1 MNGRWLRG
9 LLLGACVAL
18 LLCGGAALAAGL
30 SLVGDAECVDCWPWQ
45 GEPSDEYRVDVD
57 IDGWDPA
64 LGTCLTVER
73 EGVPAFDFLPFC
85 FPGWPEA
92 DVGAGEARFW
102 ARCGGQLSF
111 TIEFRSQAQELGPAP
126 SGGGQGFGD
135 YAFSL
140 WQTNDPDNPWN
151 RAEWVSSDELLFRLA
166 KDCDAVEEVEFVPE
180 PASMA
185 LLGSGLIGLAGYG
198 ALRWRTRE

>member
-9 LLLGACVAL
+9 LLLGACIAL
-18 LLCGGAALAAGL
+18 VLCGGAVLAAGL
-30 SLVGDAECVDCWPWQ
+30 NLVGDAECVDCWPRQ
-45 GEPSDEYRVDVD
+45 GEASDEYRVDVD
-57 IDGWDPA
+57 IDGWDPT
-64 LGTCLTVER
+64 LGTCVTVER
-73 EGVPAFDFLPFC
+73 EGVPVDDAMPYC

-92 DVGAGEARFW
+92 DEGAGEARFW
-102 ARCGGQLSF
+102 ARCSGQLEF
-111 TIEFRSQAQELGPAP
+111 VIEFRAWARALAPAP
-126 SGGGQGFGD
+126 SGEGQGFGD
-135 YAFSL
+135 YAFSI

-180 PASMA
+180 PASIA